1 MTADDPTDPTGWEP
15 PALDGS
21 FVDGAAVREP
31 SAEERWE
38 AARAELRQLDEE
50 RSAAS
55 RARRRRRMRS
65 VAAICCVFALVAAV
79 GPRLELSDAEAGRR
93 LWLPRS
99 EELVGRTGDAGRP
112 TPQEATSDQPLVVAP
127 AAPTEGGAHAFL
139 VTQPGSGD
147 PAAWDRCRPIPVV
160 INRFGQPSGAEGLFE
175 DALEQ
180 VASAAGVRF
189 DLEGTTDEAP
199 AFDRPPTAERYGDRW
214 APVLLAWSHAG
225 EVAELDGL
233 VAGLGGPTAVNEV
246 GSDRLH
252 LVTGLV
258 ILDAPDVGEI
268 LSRGD
273 GREIALGIVVH
284 ELAHLLGL
292 GHVDDPDQ
300 LMYGQASEVTELQAG
315 DLQGLARLAEQPCA
329 GLL

>member
-1 MTADDPTDPTGWEP
+1 MTTDDPMDRTGWEP
-15 PALDGS
+15 PRLDGA
-21 FVDGAAVREP
+21 FVDGAVVREP

-38 AARAELRQLDEE
+38 AARAEVQRLDEE

-65 VAAICCVFALVAAV
+65 VVAVCCVFALVAAV

-99 EELVGRTGDAGRP
+99 EQVVGRTGDAGRP
-112 TPQEATSDQPLVVAP
+112 TPQTATSDQPLV
-127 AAPTEGGAHAFL
+127 AAPSAPTAGGDHAFL

-160 INRFGQPSGAEGLFE
+160 VNRFGQPPGAEGLFE
-175 DALEQ
+175 DALQ
-180 VASAAGVRF
+180 QMGSAAGVRF
-189 DLEGTTDEAP
+189 DVEGTTDEAP

-225 EVAELDGL
+225 EVAELDGP

-258 ILDAPDVGEI
+258 ILDAPDFGEI
-268 LSRGD
+268 LSGED
-273 GREIALGIVVH
+273 GRAVALGIVLH

-292 GHVDDPDQ
+292 GHVDDPSQ
-300 LMYGQASEVTELQAG
+300 LMYGQASEVTELGAG
-315 DLQGLARLAEQPCA
+315 DLEGLARLAEQPCA
-329 GLL
+329 GAL

>member
-1 MTADDPTDPTGWEP
+1 MSADDPTDPTRWAP
-15 PALDGS
+15 PALDGA
-21 FVDGAAVREP
+21 FVDGAPVREL
-31 SAEERWE
+31 SAEERWQ
-38 AARAELRQLDEE
+38 AARAEVERLDEE

-55 RARRRRRMRS
+55 RGRRRRRMRS
-65 VAAICCVFALVAAV
+65 VAAVCCVFALVAAV

-99 EELVGRTGDAGRP
+99 EQVVGRTDGLDRP
-112 TPQEATSDQPLVVAP
+112 TPQAGASEAPLVAAADAP
-127 AAPTEGGAHAFL
+127 AEGGAHAFL

-147 PAAWDRCRPIPVV
+147 PAAWDRCRPIQVV
-160 INRFGQPSGAEGLFE
+160 INRFGQPAGADGLFE
-175 DALEQ
+175 EALAEI
-180 VASAAGVRF
+180 ASAAGVRF
-189 DLEGTTDEAP
+189 EVEGTTDEAP
-199 AFDRPPTAERYGDRW
+199 AFDRPPTAARYGDRW

-225 EVAELDGL
+225 EVPELDGA

-258 ILDAPDVGEI
+258 ILDAPDFGEI
-268 LSRGD
+268 LAGED
-273 GREIALGIVVH
+273 GRAVALGIVLH

-300 LMYGQASEVTELQAG
+300 LMYGAASEVTELQPG
-315 DLQGLARLAEQPCA
+315 DLEGLARLAEQPCA
-329 GLL
+329 GSL